1 MKTLLFRETAVG
13 LHQVKVQKNPI
24 YLLPVANNDSTNTS
38 NTEKNPYIYIYDV
51 KSEISQVC
59 SFQVRNGLIKSCRAL
74 RSCGEAGT

>member
-38 NTEKNPYIYIYDV
+38 NSEKNPYIFMTLKARFHRYAV
-51 KSEISQVC
+51 FKLEMV
-59 SFQVRNGLIKSCRAL
+59 
-74 RSCGEAGT
+74 